1 MLHNRA
7 RHLKLPPPPDDS
19 DTDREDDDAG
29 NEENDENDHQNVNER
44 AKTAAGNRT
53 REKIINDNFS

>member
-19 DTDREDDDAG
+19 DTNREEDDDAG
-29 NEENDENDHQNVNER
+29 DEENDENDHQNVNER
-44 AKTAAGNRT
+44 AKTAAWNRT
-53 REKIINDNFS
+53 